1 MGWSDR
7 HSHAWSKSGTR
18 FPGEVEEYVASGS
31 NAEQRLAGRVAIV
44 ESAVRLDEVMVSPGD
59 ELRYRY
65 GRFGNWSHTLTLES
79 SEILP
84 DGFQIVCAAG
94 RGACPPEECV
104 GPDEYEQLLGVL
116 ASEKLRSHEWTLE
129 WPQTEFEPTRFE
141 IAEVNNRLHIPR
153 PDEIVAPYDT
163 AMLVECLEPSR
174 VPELRAVL
182 ARAGID
188 DESAIGE
195 LVHVEAGQRLQA
207 VLTLIGVEGVDADD
221 FFTTVDAM
229 LNEPELGPVNLPK
242 GRSLFAVL
250 KRFGL
255 VRKHKGQIVLTK
267 RGQSAQRDAS
277 IMWSVIV
284 DSVPVAPGGSQRAVE
299 LLVLLAVAAGLSP
312 ADRHRFVAGALESIR
327 SSSVLMSGAQT
338 SKRDTSGSTVEV
350 LGLIGATGYE
360 LGKFG
365 TKDDSPWAAHLA
377 RAILQ
382 R

>member
-79 SEILP
+79 SEVLP

-153 PDEIVAPYDT
+153 PDEIVAPYDI

-195 LVHVEAGQRLQA
+195 LVHVEAGQRLQS

-229 LNEPELGPVNLPK
+229 LDEPELGPVNLPK

-255 VRKHKGQIVLTK
+255 VRKRKGQIVLTK
-267 RGQSAQRDAS
+267 RGQSAQQDGS

-327 SSSVLMSGAQT
+327 SSSILMSGAQT

-365 TKDDSPWAAHLA
+365 TKEDSPWAAHLA

>member
-1 MGWSDR
+1 
-7 HSHAWSKSGTR
+7 
-18 FPGEVEEYVASGS
+18 
-31 NAEQRLAGRVAIV
+31 
-44 ESAVRLDEVMVSPGD
+44 MVSPGD

-79 SEILP
+79 SEVLP

-163 AMLVECLEPSR
+163 AMLVECLQPSR

-188 DESAIGE
+188 DESAIEE

-229 LNEPELGPVNLPK
+229 LDEPELGPVNLPK

-327 SSSVLMSGAQT
+327 SSSILMSGAQT

-365 TKDDSPWAAHLA
+365 TKADSPWAAHLA

>member
-195 LVHVEAGQRLQA
+195 LVHVEAGQRLQS

-229 LNEPELGPVNLPK
+229 LDEPELGPVNLPK

-267 RGQSAQRDAS
+267 RGQSAQQDAS

-327 SSSVLMSGAQT
+327 SSSILMSGAQT

-365 TKDDSPWAAHLA
+365 TKEDSPWAAHLA

>member
-31 NAEQRLAGRVAIV
+31 NAEQRLAGRVTIV
-44 ESAVRLDEVMVSPGD
+44 ESAVRLDEVMASPGD

-79 SEILP
+79 SEVLP

-229 LNEPELGPVNLPK
+229 LDEPELGPVNLPK

-255 VRKHKGQIVLTK
+255 VRKRKGQIVLTK

-365 TKDDSPWAAHLA
+365 TKEDSPWAVHLA